1 MLHALA
7 LGLLVSSARAVAPT
21 PSAAA
26 SDASDAPTQE
36 LPSEHPPPEPV
47 APAPTPCA
55 GAGTDAPAPA
65 PDPAAVAALE
75 AHAFATDWA
84 DPDRRGLR
92 TDAVVILKGD
102 TVVYERYAN
111 GYTPDS
117 PHLGWS
123 MSKTVTALLAGVA
136 VQEGLLSVDTS
147 VCEHID
153 GLPAA
158 SCAVTLGHLLDFASG
173 FDWLETYE
181 GQPPTRSSVLAM
193 LYGEGRDG
201 MGAFVAGHPLRDTPG
216 SVYMYSSG
224 DTNVIATMLH
234 AVFAPLHGEDWP
246 ERLLLGPAGVEAT
259 TWERD
264 GAGVPVGSSYL
275 WATPRDFAQ
284 LGAVLR
290 DGGCAKGAP
299 LVDPAWVS
307 WMGEVSA
314 PIRSAAYDR
323 WSDNVQGR
331 QLWLNQPLPEQGLP
345 DRPWPRVPDDAVA
358 MLGHWGQSVTAIPS
372 LDLVVVRMADD
383 RGTRMSKDRFLAHA
397 IAVTGDGPIP
407 SEAQDPPAG
416 PVGDPTPL
424 SGRVYAAPLLQ
435 LGSAFAA
442 KGACSCIHVAGRDE
456 DWCRDWL
463 RVSPDVAR
471 WRMRKDGS
479 VTARALGMAK
489 TTARYQ
495 GPGRGCVLVD

>member
-1 MLHALA
+1 MLVPLA
-7 LGLLVSSARAVAPT
+7 LGLLLPTAWAEAPD
-21 PSAAA
+21 PG
-26 SDASDAPTQE
+26 PE
-36 LPSEHPPPEPV
+36 LSPQQTDTTTAGPPPEPV
-47 APAPTPCA
+47 TPVPPPCA
-55 GAGTDAPAPA
+55 TAASAATE

-75 AHAFATDWA
+75 AYAFSADWG
-84 DPDRRGLR
+84 DKERRGLR

-117 PHLGWS
+117 VHLGWS
-123 MSKTVTALLAGVA
+123 MSKTATALLAGMA
-136 VQEGLLSVDTS
+136 VQDGRLSLDTS
-147 VCEHID
+147 VCTHID
-153 GLPAA
+153 GLPEA
-158 SCAVTLGHLLDFASG
+158 SCAVNLGHLLDFASG

-181 GQPPTRSSVLAM
+181 GQSPTRSSVLAM

-201 MGAFVAGHPLRDTPG
+201 MGAFVAGHPVRDAPG

-224 DTNVIATMLH
+224 DTNVVATMLDD
-234 AVFAPLHGEDWP
+234 VFRPLHGADWP
-246 ERLLLGPAGVEAT
+246 ETLLLDRAGMQGA

-275 WATPRDFAQ
+275 WATPRDFAR

-299 LVDPAWVS
+299 LVAPEWVS
-307 WMGEVSA
+307 WMGDVSE
-314 PIRSAAYDR
+314 PIQRAAYDR

-331 QLWLNQPLPEQGLP
+331 QLWLNQPLPAHGLQT
-345 DRPWPRVPDDAVA
+345 RPWPQVPDDAVA

-372 LDLVVVRMADD
+372 LDLVIVRMADD

-407 SEAQDPPAG
+407 TEAQDPPAG

-471 WRMRKDGS
+471 WRLRKDGS
-479 VTARALGMAK
+479 VTARALGMASS
-489 TTARYQ
+489 TARYQ